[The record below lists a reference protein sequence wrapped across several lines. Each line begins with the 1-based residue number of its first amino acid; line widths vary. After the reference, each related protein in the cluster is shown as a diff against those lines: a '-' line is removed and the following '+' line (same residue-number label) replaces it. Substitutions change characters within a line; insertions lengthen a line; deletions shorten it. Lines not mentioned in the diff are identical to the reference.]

1 MCAERARITRVISRI
16 RLSRVSLSLSLCVCV
31 HRADVPRD
39 CARSASRG
47 VLAGVN
53 PLRLHAQDSAAEISM
68 PFVRPFDRAVRHSRV
83 DTFGTWENYRCI
95 AVGVN
100 MPNEM
105 YTERFRLK
113 FR

>member
-1 MCAERARITRVISRI
+1 
-16 RLSRVSLSLSLCVCV
+16 
-31 HRADVPRD
+31 
-39 CARSASRG
+39 
-47 VLAGVN
+47 
-53 PLRLHAQDSAAEISM
+53 M

-113 FR
+113 FSMIAREPYRSADCGFNERSRWKNRKMENGMENRDSRRNARALSTARLNQLLMI